1 MKTSDIIMYVV
12 IAIIV
17 LVLIFLLLKE
27 VICWYW
33 KINKRVSL
41 MEETNHLLRTYI
53 ASQNIAIPENIEA
66 SKVDANS
73 NNIKE
78 KIIENVLED
87 NNDKINAMKKELES
101 NMAIVLK
108 DNKDIIQL
116 TKTQWEYY
124 SDSDKYQMLYNNF
137 TD

>member
-53 ASQNIAIPENIEA
+53 AS
-66 SKVDANS
+66 
-73 NNIKE
+73 
-78 KIIENVLED
+78 
-87 NNDKINAMKKELES
+87 
-101 NMAIVLK
+101 
-108 DNKDIIQL
+108 
-116 TKTQWEYY
+116 
-124 SDSDKYQMLYNNF
+124 KYCYTRKYRSF
-137 TD
+137 KG